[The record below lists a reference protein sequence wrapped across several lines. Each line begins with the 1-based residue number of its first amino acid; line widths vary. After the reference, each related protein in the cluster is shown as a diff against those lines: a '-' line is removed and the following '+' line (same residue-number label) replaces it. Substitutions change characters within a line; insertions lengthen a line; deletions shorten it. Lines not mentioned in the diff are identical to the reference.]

1 MSSVYQENNVPKSR
15 AALPAFFSRKNHL
28 LLSDN
33 CDNI

>member
-15 AALPAFFSRKNHL
+15 AAAAGFFLRKNHL

-33 CDNI
+33 YDNI